1 MMAIYS
7 TCLVLVLVVGAPFWV
22 FRMLTSGRYRAGLPG
37 RLGAV
42 PGSLR
47 ERVAGREVIWVH
59 AVSVGE
65 ALVAA
70 PLVRE
75 IETAHPEWV
84 VAISTTTQTA
94 QELARKRFPESPV
107 FYIPLDFG
115 FLMRRYLRVLRPRL
129 VILME
134 SELWPNMI
142 RECGRMGVPMAVA
155 NARISDRSFP
165 RSMRLRRLWRPVMER
180 VTMFLAQG
188 EETAGRLR
196 EIGVSPGKIRVTGNL
211 KYDIRTASKGSM
223 AEALRSRV
231 EQGRPI
237 VVCGST
243 LEGEERMLLA
253 AWREVLKAEPE
264 AVQVAV
270 LVIAPRHPQR
280 FDAVAQTV
288 AESGYELMRATAMG
302 DHTGEIP
309 AGTVVVLDTIG
320 DLAGV
325 YSLATVAFV
334 GGSLVPSGGH
344 NPLEPA
350 QFAVPVLMG
359 ESVFN
364 FREVVE
370 AMRDGIRIV
379 EGDGLAAAMIDLLVN
394 PAEAR
399 ELGRRGQ
406 EVFEQ
411 ETGATART
419 MAAIEEIL
427 GVRRGAPR

>member
-1 MMAIYS
+1 MMVIYS
-7 TCLVLVLVVGAPFWV
+7 TLLMLVLVAGAPFWV

-42 PGSLR
+42 PRSLR
-47 ERVAGREVIWVH
+47 ERVAGHEVVWVH

-65 ALVAA
+65 TLAAA
-70 PLVRE
+70 PLIRE
-75 IETAHPEWV
+75 LELAHPEWV
-84 VAISTTTQTA
+84 VAISTTTDTA

-115 FLMRRYLRVLRPRL
+115 FLMRRYLGILWPRV
-129 VILME
+129 VVLME

-142 RECGRMGVPMAVA
+142 RECGRMGVPMVVA

-165 RSMRLRRLWRPVMER
+165 RYMRLRRLWRPLMER
-180 VTMFLAQG
+180 VAMFLAQG

-196 EIGVSPGKIRVTGNL
+196 EIGVSPGRIRVTGNL
-211 KYDIRTASKGSM
+211 KYDIRTAAKGAV
-223 AEALRSRV
+223 AEALQSRV
-231 EQGRPI
+231 GQGRPV

-243 LEGEERMLLA
+243 LEGEERTLLA
-253 AWREVLKAEPE
+253 AWTEVLQREPE
-264 AVQVAV
+264 AV
-270 LVIAPRHPQR
+270 LVMAPRHPQR
-280 FDAVAQTV
+280 FDGVAETV
-288 AESGYELMRATAMG
+288 AERGFGLVRATAMG
-302 DHTGEIP
+302 DHAGEIP
-309 AGTVVVLDTIG
+309 TGTVVMLDTIG

-325 YSLATVAFV
+325 YSLASLAFV

-350 QFAVPVLMG
+350 QFGVPVLMG
-359 ESVFN
+359 SSVFN

-370 AMRDGIRIV
+370 AMRERDGIRIV
-379 EGDGLAAAMIDLLVN
+379 EGDGLAAAMIDLLGN
-394 PAEAR
+394 PADAR

-419 MAAIEEIL
+419 LAAIEEIL
-427 GVRRGAPR
+427 EGASR